1 MFFLRGAA
9 LVFFI
14 ALTVPAHAMTFH
26 ASPPILYLGGT
37 VVATDWDA
45 WLEAMTRFGGGP
57 DGAITTIVF
66 HQSGGGDSR
75 AGRLIG
81 NNIRKRKLNTVVYG
95 RCASACANMFLGGIT
110 RQFAATP
117 AHAAKVEA
125 TFLGF
130 HGSYNKATKTLN
142 TKRSG
147 DYFLAMSDGKM
158 SEEFV
163 EKFIRLEN
171 EKGLLRFMHPDHD
184 PYPHPHQA
192 VLQKTP
198 LALLCKGN
206 ELPAKRVE
214 QCEHLDGVDALT
226 QGVVT
231 TWDEAAIVPPP
242 PPSND
247 KVTVKSWNH
256 E

>member
-1 MFFLRGAA
+1 MFLLRSAA
-9 LVFFI
+9 WAIFTIVLI
-14 ALTVPAHAMTFH
+14 APSAISAMTFH
-26 ASPPILYLGGT
+26 AAPPVLYLGGT

-66 HQSGGGDSR
+66 HQSGGGDSS

-110 RQFAATP
+110 RQFAIVP
-117 AHAAKVEA
+117 VNGGKLEA

-130 HGSYNKATKTLN
+130 HGSYSKSTKALN
-142 TKRSG
+142 TKRPG
-147 DYFLAMSDGKM
+147 DYFLALTDGKM

-171 EKGLLRFMHPDHD
+171 KKGLLRLVHPR
-184 PYPHPHQA
+184 QA
-192 VLQKTP
+192 ALQKMP
-198 LALLCKGN
+198 LALLCKGD
-206 ELPAKRVE
+206 ELPAKRAE

-231 TWDEAAIVPPP
+231 TWDEATIKPPP
-242 PPSND
+242 TPSNE
-247 KVTVKSWNH
+247 KLTVKSWDRD
-256 E
+256 

>member
-1 MFFLRGAA
+1 
-9 LVFFI
+9 
-14 ALTVPAHAMTFH
+14 MTFH
-26 ASPPILYLGGT
+26 AVPPILYLGGT

-45 WLEAMTRFGGGP
+45 WIEAMTRFGGGP
-57 DGAITTIVF
+57 DGTIITIVF
-66 HQSGGGDSR
+66 HHSGGGDSR

-110 RQFAATP
+110 RQFAVSSANGKKGET
-117 AHAAKVEA
+117 

-130 HGSYNKATKTLN
+130 HGSYSKETKALN
-142 TKRSG
+142 TKRTG
-147 DYFLAMSDGKM
+147 DYFLALTDGKM

-171 EKGLLRFMHPDHD
+171 KKGLLRFMHPT
-184 PYPHPHQA
+184 QA
-192 VLQKTP
+192 VAQKTP

-206 ELPAKRVE
+206 ELPTKRAE

-231 TWDEAAIVPPP
+231 TWDEARIALPPAT
-242 PPSND
+242 ND
-247 KVTVKSWNH
+247 EKVTVKSWIQD
-256 E
+256 

>member
-1 MFFLRGAA
+1 MFLLWRAA

-14 ALTVPAHAMTFH
+14 VMTVPAHAMTFH
-26 ASPPILYLGGT
+26 AVPPMLYLGGA
-37 VVATDWDA
+37 VVDTDWDA
-45 WLEAMTRFGGGP
+45 WLEAMTRFGGGS

-81 NNIRKRKLNTVVYG
+81 NDIRRRKLNTVVYG
-95 RCASACANMFLGGIT
+95 RCASACANMFLGGIN
-110 RQFAATP
+110 RQFAAQP
-117 AHAAKVEA
+117 MHAAKIET

-130 HGSYNKATKTLN
+130 HGSYNKTTKALN
-142 TKRSG
+142 AKRPG
-147 DYFLAMSDGKM
+147 DYYLAMTDGKM
-158 SEEFV
+158 SEQFV

-171 EKGLLRFMHPDHD
+171 KKGLLRFI
-184 PYPHPHQA
+184 HPHQA
-192 VLQKTP
+192 AKRKTP

-206 ELPAKRVE
+206 ELAANRDK

-231 TWDEAAIVPPP
+231 TWDEVAIASPPM
-242 PPSND
+242 PSND
-247 KVTVKSWNH
+247 KITVKSWNQD
-256 E
+256 

>member
-1 MFFLRGAA
+1 MFFLRRAA
-9 LVFFI
+9 LVIFGFTLI
-14 ALTVPAHAMTFH
+14 APIHAMTFH
-26 ASPPILYLGGT
+26 AALPILYLGGT
-37 VVATDWDA
+37 VVDTDWDA

-66 HQSGGGDSR
+66 YQSGGGDSR

-110 RQFAATP
+110 RQFAALP

-130 HGSYNKATKTLN
+130 HGSYSKATKALN

-163 EKFIRLEN
+163 EKFIRLKN
-171 EKGLLRFMHPDHD
+171 KKGLLRFMHP
-184 PYPHPHQA
+184 HQIVA
-192 VLQKTP
+192 QKNP
-198 LALLCKGN
+198 LALLCYGD
-206 ELPAKRVE
+206 ELPAKRAE
-214 QCEHLDGVDALT
+214 QCEHLNGVDALT

-256 E
+256 D